1 MAFDPQGRYATP
13 GAGARTIERAAF
25 DEGLR
30 QYMLRI
36 YWYMAGGLLI
46 SGITAA
52 LVMFTPLGGVFLA
65 FNPARGGV
73 GLTGLGWVAL
83 LAPIG
88 LIFWMS
94 MGIRSMS
101 ASTLQ
106 TLYWVFVALQGIG
119 LAPILLAYTGE
130 SVVRVFFITAA
141 SFAGLSLY
149 GYTTRRSL
157 SAFGSF
163 LIMGLFGIVIAS
175 IVNIFLASSGLAFVI
190 SVLGVLIFAG
200 LIAYD
205 TQRLKEQYA
214 EGLGQEVETKTA
226 VWGALTLYLNFLN
239 LFLFLLRLLGNR
251 N

>member
-1 MAFDPQGRYATP
+1 MAFDPQGRYATQ

-36 YWYMAGGLLI
+36 YWYMAGGLLV

-52 LVMFTPLGGVFLA
+52 LVMFTPIGGAFLA
-65 FNPARGGV
+65 ANAFGRPV
-73 GLTGLGWVAL
+73 LTGLGLVAL
-83 LAPIG
+83 FAPIG
-88 LIFWMS
+88 LILWMS
-94 MGIRSMS
+94 FGIRSMS

-106 TLYWVFVALQGIG
+106 ILYWAFVALQGIG
-119 LAPILLAYTGE
+119 LAPVLLSYTGE

-149 GYTTRRSL
+149 GYTTQRSL

-163 LIMGLFGIVIAS
+163 LIMGLIGIVIAS
-175 IVNIFLASSGLAFVI
+175 LVNIFLASSGLAFVI

-239 LFLFLLRLLGNR
+239 LFLFLLRLFGNR

>member
-36 YWYMAGGLLI
+36 YWYMAGGLLV
-46 SGITAA
+46 SGIAAA
-52 LVMFTPLGGVFLA
+52 LVMYTPLGGVFLA
-65 FNPARGGV
+65 VNPFGRV
-73 GLTGLGWVAL
+73 VLTGLGWVAL

-94 MGIRSMS
+94 MGLRSMS

-106 TLYWVFVALQGIG
+106 ALYWVFVALQGIG
-119 LAPILLAYTGE
+119 LAPVLLAYTGA
-130 SVVRVFFITAA
+130 SVTRVFFITAA
-141 SFAGLSLY
+141 SFAALSLY

-157 SAFGSF
+157 SGFGSF
-163 LIMGLFGIVIAS
+163 LVMGLFGIIIAS
-175 IVNIFLASSGLAFVI
+175 LVNMFLGSAGLTFVI
-190 SVLGVLIFAG
+190 SVIGVLVFAG

-205 TQRLKEQYA
+205 TQALKETYA
-214 EGLGQEVETKTA
+214 EGVGREVETKTA
-226 VWGALTLYLNFLN
+226 VWGALQLYLNFLN
-239 LFLFLLRLLGNR
+239 LFLFLLRLLGNSR

>member
-52 LVMFTPLGGVFLA
+52 LVMFTPLGSVFLA
-65 FNPARGGV
+65 VNAFGRV

-88 LIFWMS
+88 LILWMS

-106 TLYWVFVALQGIG
+106 TLYWAFVALQGIG
-119 LAPILLAYTGE
+119 LAPILMAYTGE

-149 GYTTRRSL
+149 GYTTKRSL

-163 LIMGLFGIVIAS
+163 LIMGL
-175 IVNIFLASSGLAFVI
+175 
-190 SVLGVLIFAG
+190 
-200 LIAYD
+200 
-205 TQRLKEQYA
+205 
-214 EGLGQEVETKTA
+214 
-226 VWGALTLYLNFLN
+226 
-239 LFLFLLRLLGNR
+239 
-251 N
+251 

>member
-36 YWYMAGGLLI
+36 YWYMAGGLLV

-52 LVMFTPLGGVFLA
+52 LVMYTPLGGVFLTL
-65 FNPARGGV
+65 NPFGRV
-73 GLTGLGWVAL
+73 VLTGLGWVAL

-106 TLYWVFVALQGIG
+106 ALYWAFVALQGIG
-119 LAPILLAYTGE
+119 LAPVLLAYTGA
-130 SVVRVFFITAA
+130 SVTRVFFITAA
-141 SFAGLSLY
+141 SFAALSLY

-157 SAFGSF
+157 SGFGSF
-163 LIMGLFGIVIAS
+163 LVMGLFGIIIAS
-175 IVNIFLASSGLAFVI
+175 LVNMFLGSAGLSFVI
-190 SVLGVLIFAG
+190 SVIGVLVFAG

-214 EGLGQEVETKTA
+214 DGLGQEVETKTA
-226 VWGALTLYLNFLN
+226 VWGALSLYLNFLN
-239 LFLFLLRLLGNR
+239 LFLLLLRLLGNR

>member
-1 MAFDPQGRYATP
+1 
-13 GAGARTIERAAF
+13 
-25 DEGLR
+25 
-30 QYMLRI
+30 
-36 YWYMAGGLLI
+36 
-46 SGITAA
+46 
-52 LVMFTPLGGVFLA
+52 
-65 FNPARGGV
+65 
-73 GLTGLGWVAL
+73 
-83 LAPIG
+83 
-88 LIFWMS
+88 
-94 MGIRSMS
+94 
-101 ASTLQ
+101 
-106 TLYWVFVALQGIG
+106 
-119 LAPILLAYTGE
+119 
-130 SVVRVFFITAA
+130 
-141 SFAGLSLY
+141 
-149 GYTTRRSL
+149 GYTTKRSL

>member
-1 MAFDPQGRYATP
+1 MAFDPQGRYATGQ
-13 GAGARTIERAAF
+13 GANARTIERAAF

-65 FNPARGGV
+65 VNPFGRV

-94 MGIRSMS
+94 MGVRSMS

-106 TLYWVFVALQGIG
+106 TLYWAFVALQGIG
-119 LAPILLAYTGE
+119 LAPILMAYTGE

-149 GYTTRRSL
+149 GYTTKRSL

-175 IVNIFLASSGLAFVI
+175 IVNIFLASTGLAFVI

-214 EGLGQEVETKTA
+214 EGQGHEVETKTA